1 MITLVNVMAVATV
14 VFMVMLRNA
23 HENGRPCFSCNAL
36 VMWFKGNE
44 GAMVSGDPFR
54 NFGSKADQYCR
65 AVLEDDLELLLAF
78 CCCCTICIYR
88 KYPRFN
94 FTSFPLVL
102 NVLYVHRA

>member
-1 MITLVNVMAVATV
+1 MPTKMADCVSRVMHN
-14 VFMVMLRNA
+14 L
-23 HENGRPCFSCNAL
+23 
-36 VMWFKGNE
+36 MWFKGNE

-54 NFGSKADQYCR
+54 NFGSKAAQYCR
-65 AVLEDDLELLLAF
+65 AVLEDDLVLH
-78 CCCCTICIYR
+78 YMHR